1 MCLVTYQKV
10 MPHLVMSP
18 FNSNKTQTQSI
29 FAFEFGVHRSE
40 EQIEGEEMEMDLMIT
55 PKL

>member
-1 MCLVTYQKV
+1 
-10 MPHLVMSP
+10 MPHLVMPP

-29 FAFEFGVHRSE
+29 FSFEFGVHRSE
-40 EQIEGEEMEMDLMIT
+40 EQIEGEEMEMDLMNT